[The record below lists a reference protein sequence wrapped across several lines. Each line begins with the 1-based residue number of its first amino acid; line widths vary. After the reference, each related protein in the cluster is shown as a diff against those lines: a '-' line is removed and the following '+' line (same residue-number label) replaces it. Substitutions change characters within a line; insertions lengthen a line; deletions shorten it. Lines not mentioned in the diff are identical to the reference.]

1 MGDIQELGSPQG
13 LSQRQK
19 AILSTI
25 IESVQERGFPPS
37 VRELGQATGLA
48 SVSSISYQLSELDR
62 LGYIRRSTN
71 HARGI
76 EVLRDVEGNLL
87 ESQST
92 QTSAND
98 SSVAIPL
105 LGTIAAG
112 VGVIADESVED
123 ILHLPRQLTGFGQL
137 FMLRVKGDSMM
148 NAGIVDGDYVVV
160 RSQPN
165 ADNGDIV
172 AALIN
177 DEEATVKTFKRV
189 GAQVWLMPHNPEFE
203 PIDGNSAQILGVV
216 TTVLRK
222 LG

>member
-1 MGDIQELGSPQG
+1 MADIQDLGSTQG

-19 AILSTI
+19 AILATI

-48 SVSSISYQLSELDR
+48 SVSSISYQLSELER
-62 LGYIRRSTN
+62 LGYIRRSSN
-71 HARGI
+71 QARGI
-76 EVLRDVEGNLL
+76 EVLKDINGDPI
-87 ESQST
+87 ESAAT
-92 QTSAND
+92 TTLTD
-98 SSVAIPL
+98 TTVAIPL
-105 LGTIAAG
+105 LGSIAAG

-123 ILHLPRQLTGFGQL
+123 ILQLPRQLTGYGQL

-148 NAGIVDGDYVVV
+148 NAGIVDGDFVVV

-165 ADNGDIV
+165 AENGEIV

-189 GAQVWLMPHNPEFE
+189 GSQVWLMPHNPDFE
-203 PIDGNSAQILGVV
+203 PIDGNEAQILGVV

>member
-1 MGDIQELGSPQG
+1 MTEVRDLETPEG

-19 AILSTI
+19 AILTTI
-25 IESVQERGFPPS
+25 IESVHERGFPPS

-48 SVSSISYQLSELDR
+48 SVSSISYQLSELER
-62 LGYIRRSTN
+62 MGYIKRSSN
-71 HARGI
+71 QARGI
-76 EVLRDVEGNLL
+76 EVLKDVNGDPIETPSAT
-87 ESQST
+87 SQTTDST
-92 QTSAND
+92 VS
-98 SSVAIPL
+98 IPL

-112 VGVIADESVED
+112 VGVIAEESVED
-123 ILHLPRQLTGFGQL
+123 ILQLPRQLTGYGQL

-148 NAGIVDGDYVVV
+148 NAGIVDGDFVVV
-160 RSQPN
+160 RSQSS
-165 ADNGDIV
+165 AENGEIV

-189 GAQVWLMPHNPEFE
+189 GSQVWLMPHNPDFE
-203 PIDGNSAQILGVV
+203 PIDGNEAQILGVV

>member
-25 IESVQERGFPPS
+25 IESIQERGFPPS
-37 VRELGQATGLA
+37 VRELGQATEA
-48 SVSSISYQLSELDR
+48 SSAQISINE
-62 LGYIRRSTN
+62 
-71 HARGI
+71 
-76 EVLRDVEGNLL
+76 
-87 ESQST
+87 
-92 QTSAND
+92 

-123 ILHLPRQLTGFGQL
+123 ILHLPRQLTGYGQL

-148 NAGIVDGDYVVV
+148 NSGIVDGDYVVV

-165 ADNGDIV
+165 ADNGEIV

-189 GAQVWLMPHNPEFE
+189 GSQVWLMPHNPEFE

>member
-1 MGDIQELGSPQG
+1 MTDVNDLGSAHG

-25 IESVQERGFPPS
+25 IESVQDRGFPPS

-48 SVSSISYQLSELDR
+48 SVSSISYQLSELER
-62 LGYIRRSTN
+62 MGYIRRSSN
-71 HARGI
+71 QARGI
-76 EVLRDVEGNLL
+76 EVLRDVNGDALDSAA
-87 ESQST
+87 SQST
-92 QTSAND
+92 HADTT
-98 SSVAIPL
+98 VAIPL

-112 VGVIADESVED
+112 VGVIAEESVED
-123 ILHLPRQLTGFGQL
+123 VLQLPRQLTGYGQL

-148 NAGIVDGDYVVV
+148 NAGIVDGDFVVV

-165 ADNGDIV
+165 ADNGEIV

-189 GAQVWLMPHNPEFE
+189 GSQVWLMPHNPEFE
-203 PIDGNSAQILGVV
+203 PIDGNEAQILGVV

-222 LG
+222 IG

>member
-1 MGDIQELGSPQG
+1 MADIQDLGSTQG

-19 AILSTI
+19 AILTTI

-48 SVSSISYQLSELDR
+48 SVSSISYQLSELER
-62 LGYIRRSTN
+62 LGYIRRSSN
-71 HARGI
+71 QARGI
-76 EVLRDVEGNLL
+76 EVLKDINGDPIETAATTTL
-87 ESQST
+87 T
-92 QTSAND
+92 DTT
-98 SSVAIPL
+98 VAIPL
-105 LGTIAAG
+105 LGSIAAG

-123 ILHLPRQLTGFGQL
+123 ILQLPRQLTGYGQL

-148 NAGIVDGDYVVV
+148 NAGIVDGDFVVV

-165 ADNGDIV
+165 AENGEIV

-189 GAQVWLMPHNPEFE
+189 GSQVWLMPHNPDFE
-203 PIDGNSAQILGVV
+203 PIDGNEAQILGVV